1 MLCVVP
7 LRVELR
13 TVAVAVGECE
23 GCARWAWSAQ
33 LTHFFLCVT
42 AFGESLLWAV
52 AATIVQFFIGSTWY
66 SVLFSKAWEAGLKRE
81 G

>member
-1 MLCVVP
+1 MGVECAADAFFFCV
-7 LRVELR
+7 
-13 TVAVAVGECE
+13 
-23 GCARWAWSAQ
+23 
-33 LTHFFLCVT
+33 CVS